1 MEARALFVICTRV
14 ITLHSCYMKN
24 AFVFSQSEARNFF
37 SGMLL
42 IKKPERD
49 ERYLSAVN
57 LHNWR
62 LPSISTSN
70 IPHVAED
77 GDWFGVQTEGNKST
91 DIRSIKKKRFDRF
104 NVINQSSPS
113 IEINGFL
120 RFLLWRYFSAAK
132 IPAFSFSLPYDR
144 ICV

>member
-1 MEARALFVICTRV
+1 MAPKVKTDEILEARALFVICTRV

-24 AFVFSQSEARNFF
+24 AFVFSQSDARNFF

-91 DIRSIKKKRFDRF
+91 DIRSIKKNDWI
-104 NVINQSSPS
+104 V
-113 IEINGFL
+113 L
-120 RFLLWRYFSAAK
+120 M
-132 IPAFSFSLPYDR
+132 
-144 ICV
+144 

>member
-1 MEARALFVICTRV
+1 MKKCSTESTDEILEARALFVICTCV
-14 ITLHSCYMKN
+14 ITLYSCYMKN

-91 DIRSIKKKRFDRF
+91 DIRCIKKKNDLI
-104 NVINQSSPS
+104 V
-113 IEINGFL
+113 L
-120 RFLLWRYFSAAK
+120 M
-132 IPAFSFSLPYDR
+132 
-144 ICV
+144 

>member
-1 MEARALFVICTRV
+1 MHSFSANQTRV
-14 ITLHSCYMKN
+14 I
-24 AFVFSQSEARNFF
+24 FF

-91 DIRSIKKKRFDRF
+91 DIRSIKKNDLIVLMSQYRNQRVFALS
-104 NVINQSSPS
+104 NV
-113 IEINGFL
+113 EIFL
-120 RFLLWRYFSAAK
+120 YR
-132 IPAFSFSLPYDR
+132 
-144 ICV
+144 

>member
-120 RFLLWRYFSAAK
+120 RFLMWRYFS
-132 IPAFSFSLPYDR
+132 
-144 ICV
+144 ICR

>member
-24 AFVFSQSEARNFF
+24 AFVFSQSDARNFF
-37 SGMLL
+37 SRMLS
-42 IKKPERD
+42 IKKQERD
-49 ERYLSAVN
+49 ERYLSADN

-91 DIRSIKKKRFDRF
+91 DIRSIKKNDLIVLMSQYRNQRVFALS
-104 NVINQSSPS
+104 NV
-113 IEINGFL
+113 EIFL
-120 RFLLWRYFSAAK
+120 YR
-132 IPAFSFSLPYDR
+132 
-144 ICV
+144 

>member
-1 MEARALFVICTRV
+1 
-14 ITLHSCYMKN
+14 MKN

-49 ERYLSAVN
+49 ERYLSADN

-91 DIRSIKKKRFDRF
+91 DIRSIKKKNDLI
-104 NVINQSSPS
+104 V
-113 IEINGFL
+113 L
-120 RFLLWRYFSAAK
+120 M
-132 IPAFSFSLPYDR
+132 
-144 ICV
+144 

>member
-24 AFVFSQSEARNFF
+24 AFVFSQSDARNFF
-37 SGMLL
+37 SRMLL

-49 ERYLSAVN
+49 ERYLSADN

-91 DIRSIKKKRFDRF
+91 DIRSIKKNDLIVLMSQYRNQRVFALS
-104 NVINQSSPS
+104 NV
-113 IEINGFL
+113 EIFL
-120 RFLLWRYFSAAK
+120 YR
-132 IPAFSFSLPYDR
+132 
-144 ICV
+144 

>member
-1 MEARALFVICTRV
+1 MKKCSTESQDGRNFGSSRAIRN
-14 ITLHSCYMKN
+14 LHSCYSFALVLHEKCTR
-24 AFVFSQSEARNFF
+24 FQPIRRVLFF

-91 DIRSIKKKRFDRF
+91 DIRSIKKNDLIVLMSQYRNQRVFALS
-104 NVINQSSPS
+104 NV
-113 IEINGFL
+113 EIFL
-120 RFLLWRYFSAAK
+120 YR
-132 IPAFSFSLPYDR
+132 
-144 ICV
+144 

>member
-1 MEARALFVICTRV
+1 
-14 ITLHSCYMKN
+14 MKN

-49 ERYLSAVN
+49 ESYLSAVN

-91 DIRSIKKKRFDRF
+91 DIRSIKKKNDLI
-104 NVINQSSPS
+104 V
-113 IEINGFL
+113 L
-120 RFLLWRYFSAAK
+120 M
-132 IPAFSFSLPYDR
+132 
-144 ICV
+144 